1 MGCSS
6 GNAIEENKF
15 QKTGNPK
22 RDFFYCFDDQ
32 EVQLIEEKKKKC
44 ESPDGD
50 YSDLYCRFEIDY
62 TKEKDENLI
71 LKEYIAVYVLEDYV
85 GDYVVD
91 DIQNFHVKA
100 CEIIGFKINE
110 KEAALPKFENMD
122 NGFIYCGIRGQISKS
137 DHIEPFKDLLI
148 IEITYKIKQ
157 FNVYN
162 TRNITLG
169 RGGEEYFSASM
180 IIYFDKSKIEVV
192 SKQEENLSSLKNGMK
207 FFNRTSIY
215 LWIRNKGKIKFNQ
228 EEEALLKKKFT
239 SEEISN
245 IYAAFDKIEALKN
258 NDNLIF
264 EKCKFTF
271 NKGDISKGEGKVL
284 IIANE
289 RLGRYLV
296 GNSFN
301 YTITE
306 LKVNDELVEKKPVDY
321 YEDEQEKEISYFKS
335 DDGANNFYFIAE
347 KPLVIIEFKIELL
360 PKENLNANDGKYYLD
375 FKNLFGVDYLN
386 GGYYNYEL
394 VPNNL
399 KLIFEPDEKRYTPI
413 KTGNSIIY
421 SGFYKFDVKEYDDE
435 KYLKE
440 IDREYANDEERNAYK
455 DDRLREWL
463 ATKKLAEFHP
473 LEFKIE

>member
-44 ESPDGD
+44 DSPDGD
-50 YSDLYCRFEIDY
+50 YSDLYSRYEIDY
-62 TKEKDENLI
+62 TKEKDESLI
-71 LKEYIAVYVLEDYV
+71 LKQYIAVYVLEDYA

-91 DIQNFHVKA
+91 DIQNFHIKA
-100 CEIIGFKINE
+100 CDIVGFKINE

-137 DHIEPFKDLLI
+137 DHVEPFKDLLI

-162 TRNITLG
+162 TRSITLE

-180 IIYFDKSKIEVV
+180 NIYFDKNKIEVE

-207 FFNRTSIY
+207 FFNRTFIY
-215 LWIRNKGKIKFNQ
+215 LWIRNKEKIKFNQ
-228 EEEALLKKKFT
+228 EEEALLKKKFN

-245 IYAAFDKIEALKN
+245 IYSAFDKIGALKDY
-258 NDNLIF
+258 DNLIF
-264 EKCKFTF
+264 EKSKFTF
-271 NKGDISKGEGKVL
+271 NKGGTSKVEGKVL

-289 RLGRYLV
+289 RCGKFLV
-296 GNSFN
+296 GSGFN

-306 LKVNDELVEKKPVDY
+306 LKVNDKLVEKKPTDY
-321 YEDEQEKEISYFKS
+321 EEEDQLKEINYFKS
-335 DDGANNFYFIAE
+335 DNGGNNIYFTDLKRLI
-347 KPLVIIEFKIELL
+347 IIEFKIELL
-360 PKENLNANDGKYYLD
+360 PQENLEEDDGKYSLD
-375 FKNLFGVDYLN
+375 FKNLFGVDYLS
-386 GGYYNYEL
+386 GGYYNYEI
-394 VPNNL
+394 VPNNA
-399 KLIFEPDEKRYTPI
+399 KLIFEPGEEKYKPK

-421 SGFYKFDVKEYDDE
+421 SGFYNYDLKEYDDE
-435 KYLKE
+435 KYAKE
-440 IDREYANDEERNAYK
+440 SYETEKEH
-455 DDRLREWL
+455 RLREWL
-463 ATKKLAEFHP
+463 DTKKLAEFHP
-473 LEFKIE
+473 LKFKME